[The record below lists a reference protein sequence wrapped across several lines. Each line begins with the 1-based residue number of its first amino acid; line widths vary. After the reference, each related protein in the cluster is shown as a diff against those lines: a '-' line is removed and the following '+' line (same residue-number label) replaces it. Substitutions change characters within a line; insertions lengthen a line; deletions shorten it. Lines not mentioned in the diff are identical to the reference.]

1 MIDTSS
7 TPVAP
12 LLRRGVLLLG
22 AVVCAGAVLSA
33 GDGRARLQMN
43 AVTGGTITPFAPAGK
58 AGVVFF
64 VATDCPVSNSYATEI
79 QRLCREYGPRGVG
92 CSLIYE
98 DVDVHPTSA
107 HLDQQVRAHLREYSY
122 AGVPAAVD
130 RDRTIATAAKAT
142 ITPLAVVVDRSGDI
156 RYRGRIDNLY
166 AALGKRRQQV
176 TKHDLREALDAVLS
190 GGKVPNP
197 ETEALGC
204 YITDPA
210 LLRKHDH
217 E

>member
-1 MIDTSS
+1 
-7 TPVAP
+7 
-12 LLRRGVLLLG
+12 
-22 AVVCAGAVLSA
+22 
-33 GDGRARLQMN
+33 MN
-43 AVTGGTITPFAPAGK
+43 AVTGGTIMPFAPAGK

-64 VATDCPVSNSYATEI
+64 VATDCPVSNSYAPEI
-79 QRLCREYGPRGVG
+79 QRVCREYGPRGVG

-107 HLDQQVRAHLREYSY
+107 PLVDRLNGTRSPSDGLSTEIWRADQRAARSRDYEEIPLDKQVRAHLQEYGY
-122 AGVPAAVD
+122 ASVPAAVD
-130 RDRTIATAAKAT
+130 RDRTAATAAKAT
-142 ITPLAVVVDRSGDI
+142 ITPLAVVVDRGGDI

-176 TKHDLREALDAVLS
+176 TSHDLRDALDAVLS
-190 GGKVPNP
+190 GRRVQNP

-210 LLRKHDH
+210 LLRPHSH

>member
-1 MIDTSS
+1 MVDTTRGPLSS
-7 TPVAP
+7 
-12 LLRRGVLLLG
+12 RGVLLLG

-43 AVTGGTITPFAPAGK
+43 AVTGGTIPPFAPAGK

-64 VATDCPVSNSYATEI
+64 VATDCPVSNSYAPEI
-79 QRLCREYGPRGVG
+79 QRVCREYGPRGVG

-176 TKHDLREALDAVLS
+176 TRHDLREALDAVLS

>member
-1 MIDTSS
+1 MVDTTRGPLSS
-7 TPVAP
+7 
-12 LLRRGVLLLG
+12 RGVLLLG

-43 AVTGGTITPFAPAGK
+43 AVTGGTIPPFAPAGK

-64 VATDCPVSNSYATEI
+64 VATDCPVSNSYAPEI
-79 QRLCREYGPRGVG
+79 QRVCREYGPRGVG

-98 DVDVHPTSA
+98 DVDLHPTSA
-107 HLDQQVRAHLREYSY
+107 HLDQQVRAHLQEYGY

-130 RDRTIATAAKAT
+130 RDRAAAAAAKAT

-176 TKHDLREALDAVLS
+176 TRHDLREALDAVLS